1 MSLKSSWAKSQRTTK
16 HSKRIKTEKRSL
28 RSRQFIAVAADESTK
43 TGVWKLD
50 LLKKKIFFSLRYLN
64 FCARH
69 SVWNSSKMSHF
80 SVSICV
86 IFTNFCLVTLF
97 DHKLQAFNN
106 SPKWTI
112 FGICNQ
118 LFSAQNV
125 KVARFAR
132 NVECDF
138 FCDIQTQCE
147 EMQFWHF
154 F

>member
-1 MSLKSSWAKSQRTTK
+1 
-16 HSKRIKTEKRSL
+16 
-28 RSRQFIAVAADESTK
+28 
-43 TGVWKLD
+43 
-50 LLKKKIFFSLRYLN
+50 
-64 FCARH
+64 
-69 SVWNSSKMSHF
+69 MSHF

-154 F
+154 FKEFWSNLKIRKSKVNRYFKNSVESETENNRGNHAIISTKNQIFEFLINQNN